1 VHRVKLYGGLDEP
14 HAGGCRI
21 AGMDTAGL
29 DIPVKD
35 GVAVVGWGRSEES

>member
-1 VHRVKLYGGLDEP
+1 VHKVKFGGGLDEP

-29 DIPVKD
+29 GIPVKD
-35 GVAVVGWGRSEES
+35 GVAVVGSE